1 MGDEQRVAPRALERA
16 AESIHPAR
24 VHDPSARRE
33 RQRSTPRRTCA
44 HQHLRSAMRVAVA
57 AEPGDDRRRDGRD
70 HRGVTPLL
78 TGGRVRQVQLHDR
91 TLEGG
96 ERVLQRAAVVREGTG
111 VDHDGGA
118 AAARAVHG
126 VDQLALVVRLE
137 VLEHEI
143 VRLRHGPG
151 RRHVILEGAGAVDLR
166 FALPEQVE
174 VGAAE
179 QQHDSTHVISSRAA
193 RASGS
198 ATPGTTSTPA
208 GPSSTN
214 VSPPMAFLS
223 RPMSDTS

>member
-1 MGDEQRVAPRALERA
+1 M
-16 AESIHPAR
+16 I
-24 VHDPSARRE
+24 
-33 RQRSTPRRTCA
+33 
-44 HQHLRSAMRVAVA
+44 AV
-57 AEPGDDRRRDGRD
+57 GDGRD

-78 TGGRVRQVQLHDR
+78 TRGRVRQVQLHDR
-91 TLEGG
+91 ALEGG
-96 ERVLQRAAVVREGTG
+96 ERVLQRAAVVREGAG

-151 RRHVILEGAGAVDLR
+151 RRHVIVEGAGAVDLR

-179 QQHDSTHVISSRAA
+179 QQHDVRSCDAPPGRHGRRA
-193 RASGS
+193 R